1 MNASLQ
7 KRLRGAAASLVL
19 PLLAAGLIAPAAFAQ
34 APAPAPTGVRGAIVS
49 VSGDN
54 LVVKTNRGAEQ
65 AVKLDKDTRVAA
77 ISLANI
83 NDIKPGSYIG
93 AAAIPQP
100 DGSQKAL
107 EVHVFPPALAGT
119 GDGHRP
125 FDLAPNSTM
134 TNGTVGDVVASNG
147 RTLTLKYKGGE
158 KKIIVP
164 EDVPIVNIEAGDRS
178 LLVVGAKVVV
188 RARKNPDG
196 SLTAASISAGKN
208 GVAPPM

>member
-1 MNASLQ
+1 
-7 KRLRGAAASLVL
+7 
-19 PLLAAGLIAPAAFAQ
+19 
-34 APAPAPTGVRGAIVS
+34 
-49 VSGDN
+49 
-54 LVVKTNRGAEQ
+54 
-65 AVKLDKDTRVAA
+65 
-77 ISLANI
+77 
-83 NDIKPGSYIG
+83 
-93 AAAIPQP
+93 
-100 DGSQKAL
+100 
-107 EVHVFPPALAGT
+107 
-119 GDGHRP
+119 
-125 FDLAPNSTM
+125 M